1 MVAGQIDQNNPYGSH
16 NRPFYL
22 AKYLS
27 RLGVEVYIPHLSP
40 RQGPQQ
46 FKISSFDSEPIFKLP
61 LRYVSD
67 VADLVSA
74 VRKVKPDLLYAHEP
88 YFGAPAALL
97 ALTHAVETPVVLDLH
112 GSWRQEMQ
120 GTEFYG
126 LLAATERLAVTGA
139 DLIIVASQ
147 ELRSYVI
154 NVYGLESSRVAFVPN
169 GVDPEIFRKRNE
181 LENREF
187 RSKLAF
193 GNRRLLLLTAPRGF
207 PANDAAVRFM
217 YSVMELLRRRGS
229 DALLIIT
236 GGGPKLD
243 GSPQNV
249 IYSGL
254 VPDLSAYIS
263 ACDLGVM
270 AYPDRAALGGVKNKV
285 LEFFQCG
292 LLVVST
298 KGGMFGIPEARDGHE
313 FLLTE
318 GNVSSFADKIEEAL
332 VLSERERNKIAKQAV
347 QLVALRYNWKNSAEL
362 LLEIFKGWHEFR

>member
-1 MVAGQIDQNNPYGSH
+1 MAGQIDQSNPYGSH

-46 FKISSFDSEPIFKLP
+46 FKVSSFDSRAIYKLP
-61 LRYVSD
+61 LRYVDD

-74 VRKVKPDLLYAHEP
+74 VSKVKPDLLYAHEP

-97 ALTHAVETPVVLDLH
+97 GLTHALDAPIVLDLH

-139 DLIIVASQ
+139 DLVIVASQ

-169 GVDPEIFRKRNE
+169 GVDPEVFRKRNE
-181 LENREF
+181 LENREL

-193 GNRRLLLLTAPRGF
+193 GNRRLLILTAPRGF
-207 PANDAAVRFM
+207 PTNDAAVRFM
-217 YSVMELLRRRGS
+217 YSVMKLLRSRGS
-229 DALLIIT
+229 DAVLIIT
-236 GGGPKLD
+236 GGGPKLE
-243 GSPQNV
+243 GSPPNV
-249 IYSGL
+249 IYSGF
-254 VPDLSAYIS
+254 VPDLSAYLS

-270 AYPDRAALGGVKNKV
+270 AYPDRAASGGVKNKV

-298 KGGMFGIPEARDGHE
+298 RGGMFGIPEARDGHE

-318 GNVSSFADKIEEAL
+318 GDVKAFADKIEEAL
-332 VLSERERNKIAKQAV
+332 TLSDDERSKIAEQAV
-347 QLVALRYNWKNSAEL
+347 QLIASRYNWKKSAEM
-362 LLEIFKGWHEFR
+362 LLEIFKRWHEFR